1 MALNA
6 LLNASS
12 RLTVDDD
19 GGGTNNGA
27 VVAPDGTAREGSCV
41 GTKVSKSSGA
51 VSGSGS
57 PSTCSWAR
65 GGTWLERGL
74 GLLGPGWGAGA
85 V

>member
-19 GGGTNNGA
+19 GGGTKNGA
-27 VVAPDGTAREGSCV
+27 VVASDGTAREGSCV

-51 VSGSGS
+51 VSGS
-57 PSTCSWAR
+57 PSASWGAR
-65 GGTWLERGL
+65 GGTWLERCL